1 MDALLRRRAMI
12 ASGGG
17 TPPTPINVAYIRGGA
32 DGSYIDTGITPD
44 STTKVIVWARNFN
57 SGSGYLFGSQDDAST
72 CFWIS
77 ALGGTASNHGKIYV
91 AYGTWGSPYLSANDQ
106 FKNFGGYHKYELYQG
121 AIKVDD
127 ETVVS
132 TSTSFTGNTRSIFLF
147 GRNNAGTVES
157 VTLPVDICACK
168 IYKNDT
174 LVRDFTAVNSPSVGL
189 YDAVSDTVF
198 TNAGSGSFTYGEF
211 DKNAYTPLE
220 YISSEGSSWFDSG
233 VYGKYSEDIV
243 VKFRPTN
250 TTAKWTSLIGYR
262 TSTSSCDISFGTET
276 SGQDNMRC
284 YWRFG
289 TNDTSG
295 TAFNG
300 STSNKLTGKDVV
312 AVKKNSALTLFQN
325 ETKIGTN
332 TKTGVSTSFITGG
345 TMCIGALK
353 NSASSFLSTQ
363 GFVGLV
369 YYAGFG
375 ASANFVPVKKNGVAG
390 MYDTYNDVFYPSITS
405 TPFIAGPTI

>member
-1 MDALLRRRAMI
+1 MI
-12 ASGGG
+12 AAGGG
-17 TPPTPINVAYIRGGA
+17 SPTPPAVMIPYIRGGA
-32 DGSYIDTGITPD
+32 DGSYIDTGIIPD

-57 SGSGYLFGSQDDAST
+57 SGGGTLFGSQDDTNT
-72 CFWIS
+72 CFWIN
-77 ALGGTASNHGKIYV
+77 ALGGTASNHGNIYI
-91 AYGTWGSPYLSANDQ
+91 AYGTWGSPYPHATDQ

-132 TSTSFTGNTRSIFLF
+132 TSASFTGNTRSIFLF
-147 GRNNAGTVES
+147 GRNNAGTVS
-157 VTLPVDICACK
+157 SATLPVDICACK

-211 DKNAYTPLE
+211 DENAYTPLE
-220 YISSEGSSWFDSG
+220 YISCEGSSWFDSG

-243 VKFRPTN
+243 AKFRPTN
-250 TTAKWTSLIGYR
+250 TTAKWTTLIGYR
-262 TSTSSCDISFGTET
+262 TSTSSCDIALGTAT

-289 TNDTSG
+289 PNNTHG
-295 TAFNG
+295 TAFEG
-300 STSNKLTGKDVV
+300 STSSKLTGKDVV
-312 AVKKNSALTLFQN
+312 AVKKNAALTLFHNDTQ
-325 ETKIGTN
+325 IGTN
-332 TKTGVSTSFITGG
+332 TKTGVSTSFVTAG
-345 TMCIGALK
+345 TMGIGVQK
-353 NSASSFLSTQ
+353 NSASSFSTE
-363 GFVGLV
+363 GFVGRV

-375 ASANFVPVKKNGVAG
+375 ASANFVPAKKNGAAG
-390 MYDTYNDVFYPSITS
+390 MYDTYNDIFKESETS
-405 TPFIAGPTI
+405 TPFVAGSEL